1 MTEENKQE
9 QKPENNQQQPQ
20 PQKNFEDIVRE
31 LRDENAARRVENND
45 LKTLLTGIKDL
56 LQKGQVPDQQPDLKT
71 EKGKQ
76 MSDEMNQALE
86 GYKARL
92 EAAEKV
98 AGDFNTLKEQL
109 EAERKAREASE
120 LQTLKIRTAAKYR
133 LPDALADRLQGST
146 PEEIEEDAKRL
157 APLVGSGQSILGNT
171 GEPNR
176 TSKARQLID
185 LAVKGRS
192 ENPFD
197 PNVARRTGGGVF
209 SQIEKED

>member
-1 MTEENKQE
+1 MTEEQNKQPE
-9 QKPENNQQQPQ
+9 QNQTPEI
-20 PQKNFEDIVRE
+20 KNVQDVLRE

-45 LKTLLTGIKDL
+45 LKTLLAGIKEL
-56 LQKGQVPDQQPDLKT
+56 LEKGQAPQMPEPKT

-76 MSDEMNQALE
+76 VSEELNQALE

-120 LQTLKIRTAAKYR
+120 LQTLKIKTAAKYR

>member
-1 MTEENKQE
+1 MTEGQN
-9 QKPENNQQQPQ
+9 PQ
-20 PQKNFEDIVRE
+20 PESNQTPDIKNVGDVLRE

-45 LKTLLTGIKDL
+45 LKTLLAGIKEL
-56 LQKGQVPDQQPDLKT
+56 LEKGQAPQMPEPKT

-76 MSDEMNQALE
+76 VSEELNQALE

-157 APLVGSGQSILGNT
+157 APLVGSGQKNLLGNA
-171 GEPNR
+171 GDAMPPSA
-176 TSKARQLID
+176 SKQLVER
-185 LAVKGRS
+185 AKGGAT
-192 ENPFD
+192 NPFD
-197 PNVARRTGGGVF
+197 PSLYRGKLFPGD
-209 SQIEKED
+209 E

>member
-1 MTEENKQE
+1 MTEEQNKQPE
-9 QKPENNQQQPQ
+9 QNQTPEI
-20 PQKNFEDIVRE
+20 KNVQDVLRE

-45 LKTLLTGIKDL
+45 LKTLLAGIKDL
-56 LQKGQVPDQQPDLKT
+56 LEKGQAPTQQPELKT

-92 EAAEKV
+92 EAAEKTSGEF
-98 AGDFNTLKEQL
+98 AQLKEQL

-120 LQTLKIRTAAKYR
+120 LNTLKIKTAAKYR
-133 LPDALADRLQGST
+133 LPDALAERLQGST